1 MTRSLSLEREPKTNS
16 VQEDIQFSRE
26 LEKRTEVLNKSITAM
41 VKSLKF
47 RIK

>member
-1 MTRSLSLEREPKTNS
+1 MTRSLSLEGEPKTNS
-16 VQEDIQFSRE
+16 VQEDIKFSRE